1 MQAHYRC
8 NDVDGTS
15 MMRWF
20 LRRNKRPVLS
30 NKTRVLLSEHLR
42 TEGRPVAEALMEED
56 GVMLERLFN
65 YIGDLEGR
73 IKSLSIYIH
82 SRNL

>member
-1 MQAHYRC
+1 MGFFRK
-8 NDVDGTS
+8 S
-15 MMRWF
+15 KPRM
-20 LRRNKRPVLS
+20 S
-30 NKTRVLLSEHLR
+30 NRDRVLLSRYLR
-42 TEGRPVAEALMEED
+42 PEGRPVAEELMEED